1 MAVDCQFS
9 DDNGVFWGCW
19 WRMFRQIWV
28 EYIHDWLCWWR
39 MFWQVW
45 VEYIHN
51 WLCWWRIFGQM
62 WVEYIHL
69 SIWSLRPRVSLS
81 SASRQ
86 SANFS
91 FDPCS
96 RSSVKV
102 SVSKQKL
109 HNLGNS
115 SYFDSV
121 LLLFD
126 SLFALAKSIRRY
138 TMGQWDNTQVSPVRR
153 GLHCN
158 ILGANKNYDCFC
170 LATVRG
176 GV

>member
-28 EYIHDWLCWWR
+28 EYIP
-39 MFWQVW
+39 
-45 VEYIHN
+45 N

-91 FDPCS
+91 FDSCS

-138 TMGQWDNTQVSPVRR
+138 TMGQWDNTQVSLVRR

-158 ILGANKNYDCFC
+158 ILGANKNYDFFC